1 MIFRYWAIHDPINY
15 ATKRTKGRV
24 YLMILLVWLASCIIC
39 LPPLIG
45 WNDWPDH
52 FTSSTPCMLTEEKGY
67 IVYSSLGQ
75 STLSDFN
82 TFLLSSVLMRIALS
96 AEADLS
102 LERGSDQREL
112 R

>member
-1 MIFRYWAIHDPINY
+1 MSRYWAIHDPINY
-15 ATKRTKGRV
+15 ATKRTGGRV

-75 STLSDFN
+75 SQSNKEKYIMLTS
-82 TFLLSSVLMRIALS
+82 
-96 AEADLS
+96 
-102 LERGSDQREL
+102 GSYSHQKVNKSTD
-112 R
+112 